1 MEDSTSIAD
10 LPNPSGA
17 GGAGGAPVQQV
28 AQFPPQQAP
37 PQQQAPMPPPQA
49 PGGASSQTV
58 IDPKYMNYII
68 TGIQQ
73 TGGSTLGTLPS
84 RDIPMNTLEIQQDE
98 YIRANYVPP
107 PAAAKHVGFVED
119 YENRAAA
126 AAATQRDQKKKVSA
140 AAVPVKRDLIE
151 ELYIPI
157 LVAILYFIFQM
168 SAFSHFLFKYA
179 KFLHNADGNPTQ
191 IGLFCKTALFGA
203 GVYAINHIVSVDF

>member
-10 LPNPSGA
+10 LPNP

-28 AQFPPQQAP
+28 SMPP
-37 PQQQAPMPPPQA
+37 PQQQQQPMPPPQQGA
-49 PGGASSQTV
+49 AASSQTV

-68 TGIQQ
+68 NGIQQ

-107 PAAAKHVGFVED
+107 PPAAAKHVGFVED
-119 YENRAAA
+119 YENRPRAAA
-126 AAATQRDQKKKVSA
+126 AQPPQKKKDHGHGTGASI
-140 AAVPVKRDLIE
+140 IE
-151 ELYIPI
+151 NLYIPI

-168 SAFSHFLFKYA
+168 PAFSHALFKYL
-179 KFLHNADGNPTQ
+179 KFLHNSDGNPTQ
-191 IGLFCKTALFGA
+191 LGLLFKTALFGA
-203 GVYAINHIVSVDF
+203 SVYAINHIVSVEF